1 MPPWLGC
8 HIPQHHFF
16 GGSSLIFSESNP
28 PKSPKITMFAWK
40 KIYKHLSILIYGWQ
54 SSMKSSWNLESSRI
68 PFFQRVNI
76 QKTHPKST
84 CSECSDGEL
93 PFFPG
98 FSQVSSPVLLQ
109 PCQALCLP
117 LLLLLHRVQGL
128 WDAQQLGV
136 AVHDLPWE
144 NPWFQYERWNRLCL
158 YVFCFL
164 TIYLNLSI
172 NLRIYLNLS
181 ESIWI
186 YLSIS
191 IYLSFYLPMH
201 L

>member
-1 MPPWLGC
+1 
-8 HIPQHHFF
+8 
-16 GGSSLIFSESNP
+16 
-28 PKSPKITMFAWK
+28 
-40 KIYKHLSILIYGWQ
+40 
-54 SSMKSSWNLESSRI
+54 
-68 PFFQRVNI
+68 
-76 QKTHPKST
+76 
-84 CSECSDGEL
+84 
-93 PFFPG
+93 
-98 FSQVSSPVLLQ
+98 
-109 PCQALCLP
+109 